1 MGRVSTREPA
11 GDSFSFG
18 PFRLDLRKR
27 VLWRDGE
34 LVSLAPKALDLLAA
48 LVAQAG
54 DVVRKE
60 DLLAEVW
67 PDVVVEEA
75 NLSVNVSALR
85 KVLGDQP
92 DGRPWIQTVPRRGYR
107 FAGPHREPHP
117 GAELP
122 ALAVLPFRVLGGA
135 AGEDE
140 YLGVGMADALI
151 TRLSRTGRVVVRPT
165 RAVLRFANA
174 AVDPRE
180 VGREL
185 KVDAVLDGTVQRQGD
200 RLRVTVQLVPL
211 AARFAPWAERF
222 DAAFTDVFTV
232 QDVAA
237 EQVARALSL
246 ELGAAER
253 GKLTRRHTNDL
264 AAFQAYVRGRYFWG
278 RLTGAALE
286 RAFAGFSEAVALDAS
301 YALPHAGLADI
312 FLILGFA
319 SVTPPAEAWR
329 LARQSAEAAL
339 ARDETLAEAHVSL
352 AYVSLFQDWD
362 WDAAEAG
369 LERAVGL
376 DPHSPAAHQWRALY
390 LDMRGRF
397 DEALRA
403 VRRAQELDPV
413 SVVGSALLGFQ
424 HYLARDHAREL
435 AQAQQTL
442 DLDPHHFLGHWSI
455 GLAHQSAGRFE
466 DAVAAHREAVRL
478 GEGAGFLKA
487 VLARS
492 LALAG
497 AAGEARDQLAAL
509 EGGYVSSFQR
519 ATVHLA
525 LGDVDRAQDRLEAA
539 SEERDP
545 WLVWLMVDPMLD
557 PLRGQPRFVRL
568 ERRVR
573 PDEQRT

>member
-1 MGRVSTREPA
+1 S
-11 GDSFSFG
+11 DFSFG

-34 LVSLAPKALDLLAA
+34 LVPLAPKALDLLAA
-48 LVAQAG
+48 LVSQAG

-60 DLLAEVW
+60 DLLAQVW

-85 KVLGDQP
+85 KVLGDQA

-107 FAGPHREPHP
+107 FAGSRRAADAP
-117 GAELP
+117 ADLP

-135 AGEDE
+135 GDDE

-165 RAVLRFANA
+165 RAVLRFAKA

-200 RLRVTVQLVPL
+200 RLRVSVQLVPL
-211 AARFAPWAERF
+211 SGSFAPWAESF
-222 DAAFTDVFTV
+222 DAAFHDVFAV
-232 QDVAA
+232 QDAAA

-246 ELGAAER
+246 DLGAAER

-264 AAFQAYVRGRYFWG
+264 AAYQAYVKGRYFWG

-286 RAFAGFSEAVALDAS
+286 RAFAGFSEAVALDAA

-312 FLILGFA
+312 YLILGFA

-329 LARQSAEAAL
+329 LARESAEAAL
-339 ARDETLAEAHVSL
+339 SRDETLAEAHVSL
-352 AYVSLFQDWD
+352 AYVNLFQNWD
-362 WDAAEAG
+362 WEATEAG
-369 LERAVGL
+369 LDHATIL
-376 DPHSPAAHQWRALY
+376 DPHSSAAQQWRALY

-403 VRRAQELDPV
+403 VLRAQELDPV

-424 HYLARDHAREL
+424 HYLVRDHAREA
-435 AQAQQTL
+435 AQAQRTL
-442 DLDPHHFLGHWSI
+442 ELDPHHFLGHWST
-455 GLAHQSAGRFE
+455 GLVHQSAGRFRE
-466 DAVAAHREAVRL
+466 AVAAHREAVRL
-478 GEGAGFLKA
+478 GEGASFLRL

-497 AAGEARDQLAAL
+497 EAEEARAELAAL
-509 EGGYVSSFQR
+509 AGGYASSFQR

-525 LGDVDRAQDRLEAA
+525 LGEAERALDCLEAA
-539 SEERDP
+539 GDERDP

-557 PLRGQPRFVRL
+557 PVRGHPRFVRL

-573 PDEQRT
+573 PDEGR

>member
-1 MGRVSTREPA
+1 VSRKEPA
-11 GDSFSFG
+11 AGDFSFG
-18 PFRLDLRKR
+18 PFSLDVRKR
-27 VLWRDGE
+27 VLWREGE
-34 LVSLAPKALDLLAA
+34 LVALAPKALDLLVA

-54 DVVRKE
+54 DVVPKE
-60 DLLAEVW
+60 DLLAQVW

-85 KVLGDQP
+85 KVLGDQA

-107 FAGPHREPHP
+107 FAGTRR
-117 GAELP
+117 AEAPAADLP
-122 ALAVLPFRVLGGA
+122 ALAVLPFRVLGA
-135 AGEDE
+135 TGEDE

-165 RAVLRFANA
+165 RAVLRFAQM
-174 AVDPRE
+174 AVDPHE

-200 RLRVTVQLVPL
+200 RLRVTVQLIPL
-211 AARFAPWAERF
+211 ASGFTPWAERF
-222 DAAFTDVFTV
+222 DAAFTEVFAL
-232 QDVAA
+232 QDAAA
-237 EQVARALSL
+237 EQVARALAL
-246 ELGAAER
+246 ELGVAER

-264 AAFQAYVRGRYFWG
+264 AAYQAYVKGRYFWG

-286 RAFAGFSEAVALDAS
+286 RAFTGFSEAVALDSA

-329 LARQSAEAAL
+329 MARQAAEAAL
-339 ARDETLAEAHVSL
+339 ERDESLAEAHVSL

-369 LERAVGL
+369 LERGVSL
-376 DPHSPAAHQWRALY
+376 DPHSAGAHQWRALY

-403 VRRAQELDPV
+403 VQRAQELDPV

-424 HYLARDHAREL
+424 HYLVRDQAREH
-435 AQAQQTL
+435 AQAQRTL
-442 DLDPHHFLGHWSI
+442 ELDPHHFVGHWSM
-455 GLAHQSAGRFE
+455 GLAHQSAGRFQE
-466 DAVAAHREAVRL
+466 AVAAHREAVRL

-497 AAGEARDQLAAL
+497 APDEAREQLEGL

-525 LGDVDRAQDRLEAA
+525 LGETERALDRLEAA

-557 PLRGQPRFVRL
+557 PVRGHPRFTRL

-573 PDEQRT
+573 PDHAR

>member
-1 MGRVSTREPA
+1 MCPVDTTSA
-11 GDSFSFG
+11 DFSFG
-18 PFRLDLRKR
+18 PYRLDVRKR
-27 VLWRDGE
+27 VLWREGE
-34 LVSLAPKALDLLAA
+34 LVALAPKALDLLVA
-48 LVAQAG
+48 LVEQAG

-60 DLLAEVW
+60 DLLARVW

-85 KVLGDQP
+85 KALGDRA
-92 DGRPWIQTVPRRGYR
+92 DGKPWIQTVPRRGYR
-107 FAGPHREPHP
+107 FAGTSRA
-117 GAELP
+117 AERLAAPP
-122 ALAVLPFRVLGGA
+122 ALAVLPFRVLGARGD
-135 AGEDE
+135 DE

-165 RAVLRFANA
+165 RAVLRFADL

-211 AARFAPWAERF
+211 SASFTPWAERF
-222 DAAFTDVFTV
+222 DAAFTDVFAV
-232 QDVAA
+232 QDAAA
-237 EQVARALSL
+237 EQVARALAL

-264 AAFQAYVRGRYFWG
+264 AAYQAYVKGRYFWG
-278 RLTGAALE
+278 RLTAAALE
-286 RAFAGFSEAVALDAS
+286 RAFTGFAEAVGLDGA

-312 FLILGFA
+312 YLILGFA

-362 WDAAEAG
+362 WDAAAAG
-369 LERAVGL
+369 LERAVSL
-376 DPHSPAAHQWRALY
+376 DPHSPAAQQWRALY

-397 DEALRA
+397 DEAMRA

-435 AQAQQTL
+435 EQAQRTVE
-442 DLDPHHFLGHWSI
+442 LDPHHFLGHWSLGI
-455 GLAHQSAGRFE
+455 AHQSAGRFPE
-466 DAVAAHREAVRL
+466 AVAAHREAVRL
-478 GEGAGFLKA
+478 GEGAAFLKA
-487 VLARS
+487 ILARS

-497 AAGEARDQLAAL
+497 DAAGAREQLESL

-525 LGDVDRAQDRLEAA
+525 LGEEERALDRLEAA

-545 WLVWLMVDPMLD
+545 WLVWLKVDPMLD
-557 PLRGQPRFVRL
+557 PVRSHPRFVRL
-568 ERRVR
+568 ERKVR
-573 PDEQRT
+573 ADER